1 MEIAV
6 HEDRKIVEVW
16 LRGGEDDASL
26 RDLYARC
33 RERGYLA
40 AVYRSGT
47 GDLAELTA
55 GLLVHNRQ
63 ALAKQEP

>member
-1 MEIAV
+1 MEITV
-6 HEDRKIVEVW
+6 CEERKIVEVW
-16 LRGGEDDASL
+16 LRGHEEGAGL

-47 GDLAELTA
+47 EDLADLTA
-55 GLLVHNRQ
+55 GLLVHNRR
-63 ALAKQEP
+63 ALSVREP